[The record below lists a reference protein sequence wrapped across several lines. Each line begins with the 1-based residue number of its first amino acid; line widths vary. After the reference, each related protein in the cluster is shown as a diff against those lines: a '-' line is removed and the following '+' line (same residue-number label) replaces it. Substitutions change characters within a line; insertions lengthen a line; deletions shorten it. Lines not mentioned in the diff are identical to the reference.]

1 MAVTRMMDMRLD
13 SEGKL
18 DKEFENFI
26 SAVEHIHG

>member
-1 MAVTRMMDMRLD
+1 MDMRLD